1 MIRSVLEKDRD
12 DYIRLTK
19 EFYNTDS
26 VESIVPYENFE
37 GTFDEIM
44 RSDTYASGYVFE
56 YEGKIVGYALTAKTY
71 SNEWGGIVIWL
82 EEIYV
87 QPEYRSKGLGKEFFA
102 YIDEKFKDVVKK
114 VRLEVREDNKR
125 AIRLYEGLGFTKIDY
140 MQMAK
145 KYQKTD

>member
-1 MIRSVLEKDRD
+1 MIRSVLPKDRE

-26 VESIVPYENFE
+26 VESSVPDENFDK
-37 GTFDEIM
+37 TFDEMM
-44 RSDTYASGYVFE
+44 RSDTYAQGYVFE
-56 YEGKIVGYALTAKTY
+56 YDGKIVGYALTAKTY

-82 EEIYV
+82 EEIYI

-102 YIDEKFKDVVKK
+102 YLDKQFMGEVKK
-114 VRLEVREDNKR
+114 LRLEVREDNKR
-125 AIRLYEGLGFTKIDY
+125 AIKLYRSLGFSKIDY

-145 KYQKTD
+145 KYQ